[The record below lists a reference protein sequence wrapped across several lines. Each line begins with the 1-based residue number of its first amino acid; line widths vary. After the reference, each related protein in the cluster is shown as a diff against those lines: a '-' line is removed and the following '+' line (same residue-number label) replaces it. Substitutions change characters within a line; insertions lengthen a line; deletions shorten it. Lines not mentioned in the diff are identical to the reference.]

1 MSRKMVVFFML
12 LALIVAVNG
21 QTFHFGSC
29 PTPPVQQNFD
39 VGKYLG
45 RWYEIARLPAVFEK
59 GKCNQATYSLLKEGV
74 VKVVNAELLKNGE
87 INSIEGQ
94 ATVTNSTQ
102 PAKLDVTFFKGIA
115 DAPYWVISTDYTSY
129 SVVYSCRNVFGL
141 LYVDFAWILARSR
154 TLPDSTVSQL
164 RGDLESH
171 GVSLRGMTLSDQ
183 TGCDAM
189 PEGQGQ

>member
-1 MSRKMVVFFML
+1 MAVFFML
-12 LALIVAVNG
+12 VALIVSVNG
-21 QTFHFGSC
+21 QTFHLGSC

-45 RWYEIARLPAVFEK
+45 RWYEIAKLPAVFEK
-59 GKCNQATYSLLKEGV
+59 GKCHQATYSLLKKGV
-74 VKVVNAELLKNGE
+74 VKVVNAELLHDGKV
-87 INSIEGQ
+87 NSIEGQ
-94 ATVTNSTQ
+94 ATVTNLAQ
-102 PAKLDVTFFKGIA
+102 PAKLDVTLFKGIA

-129 SVVYSCRNVFGL
+129 SVVYSCKDVFGL

-154 TLPDSTVSQL
+154 SLPANTVSQL

-171 GVSLRGMTLSDQ
+171 GVSLSGMTSSDQ
-183 TGCDAM
+183 VGCNAM